1 MLRRSDRPLRVL
13 DLCDSSHP
21 CSSVANSASVTL
33 KQPLQALPLSKTTLT
48 NNTPS
53 LPDNSDYWHMQGK
66 HDEAL
71 RQLANDVYFSSLQV
85 GPEHIETAGG
95 YYYIA
100 TVFYLQRRIDCA
112 LAMCDKVVDI
122 WLKHVSGLIDV
133 TKVDAS
139 EELEPLGESQL
150 MDGLQTLTKI
160 VALREESMGPDH
172 ITTGEALYTVSL
184 VYIYAKDNQRALQLM
199 EKAYNIY
206 YWELGPDSTRTQELA
221 ESIRLAGG
229 VPQAPTGER
238 PQQNVPHDLAE
249 VIPTCAHAHAHKH
262 THTCIHACTHTH
274 THTHKHTHTNT
285 HTNTHTHI
293 HTHKLYRVFGV

>member
-1 MLRRSDRPLRVL
+1 
-13 DLCDSSHP
+13 
-21 CSSVANSASVTL
+21 
-33 KQPLQALPLSKTTLT
+33 
-48 NNTPS
+48 
-53 LPDNSDYWHMQGK
+53 MQGK

-274 THTHKHTHTNT
+274 THTHKHTHT
-285 HTNTHTHI
+285 HTH
-293 HTHKLYRVFGV
+293 